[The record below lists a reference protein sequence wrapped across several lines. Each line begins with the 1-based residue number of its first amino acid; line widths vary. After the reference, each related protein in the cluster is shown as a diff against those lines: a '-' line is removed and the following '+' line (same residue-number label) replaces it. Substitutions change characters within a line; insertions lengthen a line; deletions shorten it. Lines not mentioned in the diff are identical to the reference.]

1 MEWDTMKKAAVNRKA
16 SNEVEQQKRGKICRE
31 RARHGGKKERNV
43 RSSALYDE
51 LGSTRQKADQID
63 QHNEKPK

>member
-1 MEWDTMKKAAVNRKA
+1 MGQDEKSRRQQK
-16 SNEVEQQKRGKICRE
+16 SNEVEQQKKGKHCRE
-31 RARHGGKKERNV
+31 IARHGGKKERNV